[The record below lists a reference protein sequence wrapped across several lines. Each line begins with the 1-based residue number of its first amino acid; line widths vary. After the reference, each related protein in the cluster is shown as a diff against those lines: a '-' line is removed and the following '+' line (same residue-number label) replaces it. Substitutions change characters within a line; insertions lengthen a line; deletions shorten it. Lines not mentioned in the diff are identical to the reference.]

1 MEVVQGRDVD
11 TLEIVYVAYWT
22 ATQPIL
28 TRRGLLNS
36 AISDDL
42 EWHLRFTPI
51 LHLYRSILEQ
61 FSNGWKDSTGID
73 RLAVPLSQLSLFSAP
88 TDFWNVYEEDI
99 YVASYTEWIASP
111 YLPLWRSLWYLLTG
125 SHKTPPSNTF
135 IHKWT
140 MQWVILHAFTPAAD
154 PALWLVSRPAA
165 GRRLGWSVWL
175 IFGTVCPS
183 EDGHHPSTNWARRR

>member
-11 TLEIVYVAYWT
+11 TPEIVYVAYWT

-61 FSNGWKDSTGID
+61 FSNGWKDSTDID

-99 YVASYTEWIASP
+99 YVASY
-111 YLPLWRSLWYLLTG
+111 LLTG

-140 MQWVILHAFTPAAD
+140 MQWVILHAFTP
-154 PALWLVSRPAA
+154 
-165 GRRLGWSVWL
+165 
-175 IFGTVCPS
+175 
-183 EDGHHPSTNWARRR
+183 